1 MSIDKNLA
9 EEFFEFLDSP
19 TWVAIVK
26 MMEFDA
32 RVRRRTL
39 LTSTTVTEQQRFGA
53 IYALAT
59 YNSLCHNI
67 YNTAGRKMP
76 PELIELFTGSKD
88 ET

>member
-53 IYALAT
+53 IYT
-59 YNSLCHNI
+59 
-67 YNTAGRKMP
+67 
-76 PELIELFTGSKD
+76 
-88 ET
+88 